1 MTQYNTGNAVP
12 SSDMPDAWDNN
23 ATIDIFVNSP
33 DLSVTTRTGIE
44 RDTMAGIQ
52 QKSADQREQIATDGA
67 AVVEETRQNLIPLS
81 RQYMTLAEAQADIA
95 NIPEGSTT
103 YVRSSDDAY
112 LAIEYK
118 NTGGVLQPTGR
129 TMISGKTA
137 VRRTDE
143 YSDGVNYAWGKV
155 MSSGE
160 ILPGTLQGM
169 DGLPAPEN
177 VAAYAAKGVAVYQ
190 LNPADIPAGHAI
202 IKDGIVLLEA
212 DQSSRA
218 AVGESTP

>member
-1 MTQYNTGNAVP
+1 MT
-12 SSDMPDAWDNN
+12 
-23 ATIDIFVNSP
+23 
-33 DLSVTTRTGIE
+33 IE
-44 RDTMAGIQ
+44 A
-52 QKSADQREQIATDGA
+52 
-67 AVVEETRQNLIPLS
+67 
-81 RQYMTLAEAQADIA
+81 AQADIA

-160 ILPGTLQGM
+160 LLPGTLQEWTDCQRLKTSQHTQLKVSQSM
-169 DGLPAPEN
+169 TLIRPISRQVTRLSKTGLFCWKPTSQGALITSHRSIVAPGN
-177 VAAYAAKGVAVYQ
+177 
-190 LNPADIPAGHAI
+190 
-202 IKDGIVLLEA
+202 
-212 DQSSRA
+212 R
-218 AVGESTP
+218 

>member
-1 MTQYNTGNAVP
+1 M
-12 SSDMPDAWDNN
+12 
-23 ATIDIFVNSP
+23 
-33 DLSVTTRTGIE
+33 
-44 RDTMAGIQ
+44 MAKNDEI
-52 QKSADQREQIATDGA
+52 
-67 AVVEETRQNLIPLS
+67 RQNIIPLS
-81 RQYMTLAEAQADIA
+81 KQYMTIEAAQADIA

-143 YSDGVNYAWGKV
+143 YSDGVTYARGKV

-160 ILPGTLQGM
+160 LLPGTLQEWTDCQHLKTSQHTQPKASQSM
-169 DGLPAPEN
+169 TLIRPTFLSVTRLSKMGLFCWRSISQAALATFRRSIVAPGN
-177 VAAYAAKGVAVYQ
+177 
-190 LNPADIPAGHAI
+190 
-202 IKDGIVLLEA
+202 
-212 DQSSRA
+212 R
-218 AVGESTP
+218 

>member
-1 MTQYNTGNAVP
+1 MAADLNPPLGTTTP
-12 SSDMPDAWDNN
+12 EIFMDNVKR
-23 ATIDIFVNSP
+23 ADELVNGP
-33 DLSVTTRTGIE
+33 AGTVNDRAGEPL
-44 RDTMAGIQ
+44 DTWRQMMAKNDEI
-52 QKSADQREQIATDGA
+52 
-67 AVVEETRQNLIPLS
+67 RQNIIPLS
-81 RQYMTLAEAQADIA
+81 KQYMTIEAAQADIV

-143 YSDGVNYAWGKV
+143 YSDGVTYAWGKV

-190 LNPADIPAGHAI
+190 LNPADIP
-202 IKDGIVLLEA
+202 
-212 DQSSRA
+212 
-218 AVGESTP
+218 